1 MVEPVLAGVGV
12 NVEQRVKPSVD
23 FGPRRLMVSERVKL
37 LTRSDTRCETERE
50 ESQYDSDWDG
60 AFKQPQ

>member
-23 FGPRRLMVSERVKL
+23 FGPRRLMVSERL